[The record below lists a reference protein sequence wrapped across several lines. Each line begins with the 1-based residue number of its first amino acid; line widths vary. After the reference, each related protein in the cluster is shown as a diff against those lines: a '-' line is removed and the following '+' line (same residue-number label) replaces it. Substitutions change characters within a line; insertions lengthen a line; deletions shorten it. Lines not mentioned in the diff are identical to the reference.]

1 MKDREKTGFMVKVAT
16 FIVDRRNVIIAF
28 FLAAA
33 AFCAFSRNWVQVN
46 DSLID
51 YLPETTETRQGVEL
65 MDREFVTYSTA
76 NVMVQN
82 ISFEQALELSEKL
95 EEIDGVKSVKF
106 DETSDHYASASA
118 LFSLTFDG
126 TDEDE
131 VCINALKEVKK
142 LLSPYDLHVS
152 SNVGNP
158 LKQII
163 NSEMLIVDL
172 IAVAIIITVLLITSR
187 TYAEIPVLLITFGS
201 AALLNMGTN
210 YMMGEISFV
219 TNSIA
224 IVLQLALAIDYAI
237 ILCHR
242 FTDEHED
249 KPAREAAI
257 AALSKAIPEISA
269 SSLTTVSG
277 LLALTFMQYRL
288 GGDIGSVLIKAI
300 LLSLLSVFLLM
311 PGLLVIFAPLIDKTH
326 HRNFVPKISFL
337 GRFAYTTRFIMPILF
352 VVIVIGA
359 AVLSNRVNYV
369 YSQDSISSIRKN
381 DTQIANELIRKTF
394 GKTNQMAII
403 VPAGYYDREKEL
415 IHEIK
420 ELPAV
425 VSVTGLA
432 DIEVKDGYMV
442 TSALTPRQFAE
453 LADIDYDVVRV
464 LYSGYAMTKDDYGQV
479 LTNLDNYS
487 IPLLDLMDYLFNERK
502 EVSIDLPQETEEQLD
517 DLEEELEDAKLQL
530 KSDDWSRIVVEL
542 DLPTEGEDSYSY
554 LNILHGLIARYFDK
568 GYLVGD
574 TTSCFDLRSSF
585 EHDNMLISILTVG
598 FVILVLLFTF
608 KSGGLPVLL
617 ILIIQGSI
625 WCNFSVPTLRH
636 SNLFFLTYLI
646 ISAIQMG
653 ANIDYAI
660 VISSHY
666 MELKEKLPLK
676 EAMIESLNHAFPTI
690 ITSGLML
697 SSAGIIIGLLTSNE
711 TISTIGLFL
720 GMGTLISIFLVM
732 CVLPQ
737 ILLFGDTLIRK
748 TSFTIE
754 PNLRPITRGGAM
766 RIDGRVRGTLNGFID
781 AEVHGFFTGDL
792 SALVESN
799 TISSGTPKDR
809 QIPENSQ
816 QDGSTGNEV
825 IHL

>member
-131 VCINALKEVKK
+131 VCINALDEVKA
-142 LLSPYDLHVS
+142 LLAAYDLHVS
-152 SNVGNP
+152 SNIGNP

-163 NSEMLIVDL
+163 NQEMLIVDL
-172 IAVAIIITVLLITSR
+172 IAVVIIIAVLLITSR
-187 TYAEIPVLLITFGS
+187 TYAEIPVLLLTFGS

-337 GRFAYTTRFIMPILF
+337 GRFAYSTRFIMPILF
-352 VVIVIGA
+352 
-359 AVLSNRVNYV
+359 VNYV

-502 EVSIDLPQETEEQLD
+502 EVSIDLPQETEDQLD

-542 DLPTEGEDSYSY
+542 DLPTEGEESYSY

-585 EHDNMLISILTVG
+585 EHDNLLISILTIA

-608 KSGGLPVLL
+608 RSGGLPVLL

-737 ILLFGDTLIRK
+737 ILLLGDTLIRK

-754 PNLRPITRGGAM
+754 PNLHPIARGGTM
-766 RIDGRVRGTLNGFID
+766 RIDGRVRGTLNGFVD

>member
-1 MKDREKTGFMVKVAT
+1 MKNRENTGFMVRVAT
-16 FIVDRRNVIIAF
+16 FIVDRRNVIIAL

-33 AFCAFSRNWVQVN
+33 AFCAISRNWVQVN

-51 YLPETTETRQGVEL
+51 YLPEDTETRQGVEL

-82 ISFEQALELSEKL
+82 ISYEQASVLSEELSR
-95 EEIDGVKSVKF
+95 IDGVKSVDF
-106 DETSDHYASASA
+106 DETADHYASASA

-131 VCINALKEVKK
+131 VCINALGEVKD
-142 LLSPYDLHVS
+142 LLAAYDLHVS
-152 SNVGNP
+152 SNIGNP

-163 NSEMLIVDL
+163 NREKLIVDL
-172 IAVAIIITVLLITSR
+172 IAVVIIIAVLLITSR
-187 TYAEIPVLLITFGS
+187 TYAEIPVLLLTFGS

-249 KPAREAAI
+249 KSAREAAI
-257 AALSKAIPEISA
+257 AALGKAIPEISA
-269 SSLTTVSG
+269 SSLTTISG

-288 GGDIGSVLIKAI
+288 GGDIGAVLIKAI
-300 LLSLLSVFLLM
+300 FLSMLSVFLLM

-326 HRNFVPKISFL
+326 HRNFVPKITLL
-337 GRFAYTTRFIMPILF
+337 GRFAYATRYVMPILF
-352 VVIVIGA
+352 VVVVISA
-359 AVLSNRVNYV
+359 AILSSRVNYV

-381 DTQIANELIRKTF
+381 DTQIANELIEKTF

-415 IHEIK
+415 IREIK

-432 DIEVKDGYMV
+432 DIEVKDGYTV
-442 TSALTPRQFAE
+442 TSALTPRQFAK
-453 LADIDYDVVRV
+453 LSDIDYDVVRV

-542 DLPTEGEDSYSY
+542 DLPTEGEESYSY
-554 LNILHGLIARYFDK
+554 LNILHGLIARYFEK

-585 EHDNMLISILTVG
+585 EHDNLLISILTVA

-636 SNLFFLTYLI
+636 SDLFFLTYLI

-666 MELKEKLPLK
+666 MELRKKLPLK
-676 EAMIESLNHAFPTI
+676 EAMIDSLNHAFPTI

-697 SSAGIIIGLLTSNE
+697 SSAGIIIALLTSNE
-711 TISTIGLFL
+711 TISAIGLYL

-732 CVLPQ
+732 CILPQ
-737 ILLFGDTLIRK
+737 ILLFGDLLIRK

-754 PNLRPITRGGAM
+754 PNLRPITRAGAM
-766 RIDGRVRGTLNGFID
+766 RIDGRVRGTLNGFFD

-792 SALVESN
+792 SALVESS
-799 TISSGTPKDR
+799 TISSPLREKQLTKD
-809 QIPENSQ
+809 SQ
-816 QDGSTGNEV
+816 QDTSTSNEV
-825 IHL
+825 IQL